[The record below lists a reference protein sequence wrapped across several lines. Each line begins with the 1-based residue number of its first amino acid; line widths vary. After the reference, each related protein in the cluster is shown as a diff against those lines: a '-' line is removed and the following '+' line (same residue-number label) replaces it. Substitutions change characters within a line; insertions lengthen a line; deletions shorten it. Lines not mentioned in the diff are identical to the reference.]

1 MIRYSII
8 VDGRVQ
14 GVGFR
19 YFTQMMA
26 IKYNLTGWCKN
37 LYNGKVQIEAQ
48 GSEDNLINFINS
60 LKKGN
65 NFSKI
70 DDMILN
76 ELPIKYDEKQYR
88 ITY

>member
-1 MIRYSII
+1 MIRYLII

-37 LYNGKVQIEAQ
+37 LDDGKVQIEVQ
-48 GSEDNLINFINS
+48 GLKENIISFIHALN
-60 LKKGN
+60 KGN
-65 NFSKI
+65 GFSRI
-70 DDMILN
+70 DNMDLN
-76 ELPIKYDEKQYR
+76 ELSINNNEKTYR
-88 ITY
+88 IIY